1 MKHSLIDSHSSK
13 EDPDY
18 DEERQRLLLEFQKL
32 ELKAKAGGGEFK
44 FAVPQVVYPN
54 TPPPPPQ
61 DFRFGVDE
69 YESPAK
75 VITKKK
81 EEVVVV
87 PDEEIVE
94 VQPLFPVKTLA
105 FIFSN
110 KSGKTFVPFNCSF
123 VYNPDDKMQSL
134 KIEQKVV
141 EIQTYAKENKVSFE
155 KVEMTGVSK
164 TKIAE
169 IGGLTT
175 GFTSLRFPPA
185 ATSSRWFEDS
195 PAKAAKKPN
204 KKKSKS
210 QEPVPP
216 DDDAEEEEEEDY
228 E

>member
-1 MKHSLIDSHSSK
+1 MKHSLLDSHSSK

-18 DEERQRLLLEFQKL
+18 DEERQRVLLEFQKL
-32 ELKAKAGGGEFK
+32 DLKAKTGGGEFK

-54 TPPPPPQ
+54 QPLLHPQ
-61 DFRFGVDE
+61 EFRFGVDE

-110 KSGKTFVPFNCSF
+110 KSGKTFVPYNCSF

-134 KIEQKVV
+134 KIKQKVV
-141 EIQTYAKENKVSFE
+141 EIQTYAKENNVSHE
-155 KVEMTGVSK
+155 MVAMTGVSK

-185 ATSSRWFEDS
+185 ASSSRWFEDS

-210 QEPVPP
+210 QEPVLP
-216 DDDAEEEEEEDY
+216 DDDAEEEEEEDI

>member
-1 MKHSLIDSHSSK
+1 MKHSLLDSHSSK

-18 DEERQRLLLEFQKL
+18 DEERQKVLLEFQKL
-32 ELKAKAGGGEFK
+32 DLKAKTGGGEFK

-54 TPPPPPQ
+54 TPPHPQ
-61 DFRFGVDE
+61 FRFGVDD

-110 KSGKTFVPFNCSF
+110 KSGKTFVPYNCSF

-134 KIEQKVV
+134 KVEQKVV
-141 EIQTYAKENKVSFE
+141 EIQTYAKENNVSFE
-155 KVEMTGVSK
+155 MVAMTGVSK
-164 TKIAE
+164 TSIAE
-169 IGGLTT
+169 IGGLTN

-185 ATSSRWFEDS
+185 ASSSRWFEDS
-195 PAKAAKKPN
+195 PAKATKKPN

-210 QEPVPP
+210 LEPVPP
-216 DDDAEEEEEEDY
+216 DDDAEEEEEDIE
-228 E
+228 

>member
-18 DEERQRLLLEFQKL
+18 DEERQRVLLEFQKL
-32 ELKAKAGGGEFK
+32 DLKAKTGGGEFK

-54 TPPPPPQ
+54 TPPHPQ
-61 DFRFGVDE
+61 FRFGLDE

-110 KSGKTFVPFNCSF
+110 KSGKTFVPYNCSF
-123 VYNPDDKMQSL
+123 VTIL
-134 KIEQKVV
+134 
-141 EIQTYAKENKVSFE
+141 
-155 KVEMTGVSK
+155 MTKSRV
-164 TKIAE
+164 
-169 IGGLTT
+169 LTL
-175 GFTSLRFPPA
+175 SRRLLRFKNMPRR
-185 ATSSRWFEDS
+185 TMS
-195 PAKAAKKPN
+195 P
-204 KKKSKS
+204 SKWLL
-210 QEPVPP
+210 
-216 DDDAEEEEEEDY
+216 
-228 E
+228 